1 MTSVALTLIMLAV
14 MLPVSA
20 VRPVARSAPFPPSS
34 RVEQSDPLAVWN
46 TESERNL
53 RQVLRLARAAHEEA
67 LTKVAIG
74 TLAPIHVA
82 VLETTVA
89 QLEEAA
95 KNFTPSTTPLTP
107 QGLKSRRAVFE
118 GALRS
123 LESTERRFTNGS
135 ATTTQLAGALM
146 NAALVVQ
153 PSIQAPGPTS
163 VSLADHTSPFTFRP
177 DATPADASRAR
188 EFTGHVSFIDGTRA
202 APRGF
207 VYITGEVK
215 NPGKY
220 PLVGSMTV
228 LKLLALAGDVLPS
241 ADKNRI
247 VIVSGTATDQD
258 GKPLTRFINYNDL
271 MNGKNLSENNLDL
284 GPGDAVIVHPPGR

>member
-1 MTSVALTLIMLAV
+1 
-14 MLPVSA
+14 
-20 VRPVARSAPFPPSS
+20 
-34 RVEQSDPLAVWN
+34 
-46 TESERNL
+46 
-53 RQVLRLARAAHEEA
+53 
-67 LTKVAIG
+67 
-74 TLAPIHVA
+74 
-82 VLETTVA
+82 
-89 QLEEAA
+89 
-95 KNFTPSTTPLTP
+95 
-107 QGLKSRRAVFE
+107 
-118 GALRS
+118 
-123 LESTERRFTNGS
+123 
-135 ATTTQLAGALM
+135 
-146 NAALVVQ
+146 
-153 PSIQAPGPTS
+153 
-163 VSLADHTSPFTFRP
+163 
-177 DATPADASRAR
+177 
-188 EFTGHVSFIDGTRA
+188 VSFIDGTRA